1 MRWDLTGLGAVSAS
15 DLRLLIDTDNDGTFA
30 DETPIAGATAFGGN
44 VYEFAGV
51 PGGAAGLR
59 NNRRITLGT
68 INSFQT
74 PLPIDLISFTAS
86 PIDNKHV
93 KINWQTVSEIQNDFF
108 TVEKSKDGINWEIVE
123 ILNGAENS
131 SIIRDYSVIDKNPH
145 LGISY
150 YHLKQTDIDGKHEY
164 TQIISVNIVEKHN
177 IKIFPNP
184 TKNQITIIGNLT
196 LIPDINIYNSL
207 GQNVTALTEKV
218 GNTGQQLVINL
229 SKLNSGIYY
238 IKTETKTTKVYKN

>member
-1 MRWDLTGLGAVSAS
+1 MKV
-15 DLRLLIDTDNDGTFA
+15 I
-30 DETPIAGATAFGGN
+30 
-44 VYEFAGV
+44 
-51 PGGAAGLR
+51 
-59 NNRRITLGT
+59 
-68 INSFQT
+68 
-74 PLPIDLISFTAS
+74 
-86 PIDNKHV
+86 